1 MKENTQ
7 KTTHSDATFQQG
19 ISEVAVKHRGTRI
32 TNTRG
37 ALYHIELVIH
47 IYREILAPRSDSM
60 CYKSIGLYPDAT
72 VESHGTSGCSL
83 IGLFPHPAPEPR
95 NEASK

>member
-1 MKENTQ
+1 MQHSNRGYQKWQSNT
-7 KTTHSDATFQQG
+7 
-19 ISEVAVKHRGTRI
+19 EVLELLIPVVH
-32 TNTRG
+32 

-60 CYKSIGLYPDAT
+60 CYQAIGLYPDAI

-83 IGLFPHPAPEPR
+83 IGLFPHPAPEPG